1 MSKIP
6 NVWADQDRGRGAFPS
21 LRIYIRKVQEALD
34 RRDGLSYSAQLM
46 VFGIILVAIF
56 GRCPSLFIHAQ
67 FYAEDGTVWYEQAY
81 NFGWVRSLLI
91 PQAGYLQ
98 TLPRLGAGLALLAPL
113 RHAPLV
119 MALIGALIQVLPA
132 VILLSERCR
141 TWAPLSTRVL
151 FATVYVALPNAKEV
165 HVVLTNAQWH
175 LALAGVLLAF
185 AAPPKGWAGHSF
197 DLLLFAIG
205 GFTGPF
211 FIVLAPLVL
220 IYWWSRRRSWS
231 LAILAVMSIGAVTQ
245 TIVLVFGALRVKRVL
260 GANLELFLR
269 MIGGDIVAGSLFGS
283 HGYALRS
290 PMFLIVP
297 AAFCWFA
304 ICLYC
309 VRWANLELKLFIVY
323 CAALLAAS
331 LRSPYIAGPKP
342 VWELLVGQTGA
353 RYWFLPMLAFAW
365 SSIWCARY
373 AANRLVSIPST
384 VFLLLMIIGIVLD
397 CRYRPFQDEHFLQY
411 ARYFQDAPPETHVT
425 IPIVPDG
432 WKMELVKR
440 GNSR

>member
-1 MSKIP
+1 MSKVQ
-6 NVWADQDRGRGAFPS
+6 NVWADQKPARGAHPP
-21 LRIYIRKVQEALD
+21 LRIYIRNVREAVD
-34 RRDGLSYSAQLM
+34 KRDGLSHSAQLM
-46 VFGIILVAIF
+46 VFGIILVALF
-56 GRCPSLFIHAQ
+56 SRCPSLFIHAQ
-67 FYAEDGTVWYEQAY
+67 FYAEDGTVWYAQAY
-81 NFGWVRSLLI
+81 NSGWVQSLLI

-132 VILLSERCR
+132 MILFSERCR

-165 HVVLTNAQWH
+165 HVVLTNSQWH
-175 LALAGVLLAF
+175 IALVGVLLAF
-185 AAPPKGWAGHSF
+185 AAPPKGWAGHFF
-197 DLLLFAIG
+197 DCLLFAVG
-205 GFTGPF
+205 GFSGPF

-220 IYWWSRRRSWS
+220 IYWGSRRRSWS

-245 TIVLVFGALRVKRVL
+245 IMVLVFGGLRVRKDL
-260 GANLELFLR
+260 GANLDLFLR

-309 VRWANLELKLFIVY
+309 VRWANLELKLFVVY

-331 LRSPYIAGPKP
+331 LRSPYVAGPKP
-342 VWELLVGQTGA
+342 IWEELAGDTAA
-353 RYWFLPMLAFAW
+353 RYWFLPMLAFVW

-373 AANRLVSIPST
+373 AANRLLSIPST
-384 VFLLLMIIGIVLD
+384 AILLLMIIGIVVD
-397 CRYRPFQDEHFLQY
+397 FRYRPFHDEHFLQY
-411 ARYFQDAPPETHVT
+411 ARYVQDAPPGTHIT